1 MESATAQGN
10 HQTGC
15 QTGSNSIYLPY
26 IKGGKDMIAANENL
40 LVKFR
45 ATDTQ
50 FGVTRGTV
58 KALATELG
66 VNETQVIHMAL
77 SKFASD
83 VLPAYAPDDGP
94 LTAKQVA
101 AIRKDAANYLP
112 KGKTLSR
119 QDLFP

>member
-1 MESATAQGN
+1 MEVKMTTVS
-10 HQTGC
+10 
-15 QTGSNSIYLPY
+15 
-26 IKGGKDMIAANENL
+26 ENL

-45 ATDTQ
+45 SKDTQ

-58 KALATELG
+58 KALAKELD

-94 LTAKQVA
+94 LTAKQIIA
-101 AIRKDAANYLP
+101 LRKDAAKHLP
-112 KGKTLSR
+112 KGKVLSR
-119 QDLFP
+119 ESLFA